1 MTKLWKKSSSGGPH
15 FLVSIG
21 AGINQMPLIKEA
33 KALGFSVIG
42 VDMNP
47 AAPGFLHCDIRIIE
61 SIENFKEIFIKLKE
75 FIVAGDITAVLSKS
89 YGTAIKCAAYLAEQ
103 FNCTL
108 LPFRRVDDFLQ
119 KERMKEVFS
128 ESGIPSPRFHII
140 TDRKKLRFLE
150 EFSFPLIV
158 KPATGHA
165 KKGVKLV
172 NSRKE
177 LEDHLN
183 VIDSGPVIIEE
194 FIEGDEIIAAGLI
207 HRGRYHLVEM
217 TDKVLSPP
225 PYFVDLMHLAPSRH
239 FSRSRE
245 VREIGQKIADAF
257 DIVTS
262 PLIME
267 IKVHPEKGLS
277 LIEAVP
283 EFGGEFIPDF
293 VIPKR
298 TAYNFIAETIRAA
311 AGKDFKLPQAGTKKK
326 NIAVKY
332 ITGRNGIFTSFNP
345 IKYEEIHGLL
355 FYRIFKDVGSHIN
368 PPETNHDRIGVVITE
383 GKSIREAVDACDFA
397 IEKLSIKIRP
407 GK

>member
-1 MTKLWKKSSSGGPH
+1 MTKLWKKIPSDSPR

-21 AGINQMPLIKEA
+21 AGINQLPLIKEA
-33 KALGFSVIG
+33 KALGFSIIG

-119 KERMKEVFS
+119 KERMKKVLLENK
-128 ESGIPSPRFHII
+128 IPSPRFHLI

-158 KPATGHA
+158 KPAIGHA
-165 KKGVKLV
+165 KKGVKLI
-172 NSRKE
+172 SDIKE
-177 LEDHLN
+177 LEVHLASTE
-183 VIDSGPVIIEE
+183 VLPMLIEE

-217 TDKVLSPP
+217 TDKVLSLPP
-225 PYFVDLMHLAPSRH
+225 FFVDLMHLAPSRH
-239 FSRSRE
+239 FSRSKE
-245 VREIGQKIADAF
+245 VSEIGQKIADAF
-257 DIVTS
+257 DIITS

-267 IKVHPEKGLS
+267 IKINAQKELS

-298 TAYNFIAETIRAA
+298 TSYNFIAETIKAA
-311 AGKDFKLPQAGTKKK
+311 TGEDFKLPRAGTKKK

-332 ITGRNGIFTSFNP
+332 LTGKKGIFTSFNP

-355 FYRIFKDVGSHIN
+355 FYRIFKDIGSHIN

-383 GKSIREAVDACDFA
+383 GKTIREAVDACDFA

>member
-1 MTKLWKKSSSGGPH
+1 MTKLWNKRSSVGPQ

-33 KALGFSVIG
+33 KLLGFSVIG
-42 VDMNP
+42 VDINP

-61 SIENFKEIFIKLKE
+61 SIENFNEIFVKLKE
-75 FIVAGDITAVLSKS
+75 FVVAGEIMGVLSKS
-89 YGTAIKCAAYLAEQ
+89 YGTAIKCAAYLAER

-108 LPFRRVDDFLQ
+108 MPSGRVDDFLH
-119 KERMKEVFS
+119 KERMKDIFLQN
-128 ESGIPSPRFHII
+128 GIASPRFQIV
-140 TDRKKLRFLE
+140 TDRKKLRFLD
-150 EFSFPLIV
+150 EFSFPLIA
-158 KPATGHA
+158 KPAFGHA
-165 KKGVKLV
+165 KKGVKLI
-172 NSRKE
+172 SDRKD
-177 LEDHLN
+177 LEEH
-183 VIDSGPVIIEE
+183 VTSIPPGPVLIEE
-194 FIEGDEIIAAGLI
+194 YIDGDEIIAAGLI
-207 HRGRYHLVEM
+207 HRGSFHVVEL

-239 FSRSRE
+239 FSLARE
-245 VREIGQKIADAF
+245 VSKLGQKIADAF
-257 DIVTS
+257 GIITS

-298 TAYNFIAETIRAA
+298 TGYNFIAETIKAVT
-311 AGKDFKLPQAGTKKK
+311 GKEFKLPKAGTKKK

-332 ITGRNGIFTSFNP
+332 ITGREGIFSSFNP
-345 IKYEEIHGLL
+345 ITSTGIHGLL
-355 FYRIFKDVGSHIN
+355 FYRIFKDVGSPIN
-368 PPETNHDRIGVVITE
+368 PPETNHDRIGVVIAE
-383 GKSIREAVDACDFA
+383 GKTMREAVDACDCA

-407 GK
+407 AK

>member
-1 MTKLWKKSSSGGPH
+1 MARLWNKRSSDGPH

-61 SIENFKEIFIKLKE
+61 SVENFKEIFVKLKE
-75 FIVAGDITAVLSKS
+75 FVVAGDITAVLSKS
-89 YGTAIKCAAYLAEQ
+89 YGTAIKCAAYLAVR

-108 LPFRRVDDFLQ
+108 MPFGRVDDFLH
-119 KERMKEVFS
+119 KERMKDVFAQN
-128 ESGIPSPRFHII
+128 GIATPPFRIVS
-140 TDRKKLRFLE
+140 DRRKLRFLD

-165 KKGVKLV
+165 KKGVRLI
-172 NSRKE
+172 SDRKE
-177 LEDHLN
+177 LEEHLSEIN
-183 VIDSGPVIIEE
+183 PGSVLIEE

-207 HRGRYHLVEM
+207 HRGKYHLVEI
-217 TDKVLSPP
+217 TDKVLSPH
-225 PYFVDLMHLAPSRH
+225 PYFVDLMHLAPSRY
-239 FSRSRE
+239 FSRSGE
-245 VREIGQKIADAF
+245 VSELGQKIADAF
-257 DIVTS
+257 EIITS

-267 IKVHPEKGLS
+267 IKINAQHGLS

-298 TAYNFIAETIRAA
+298 TGYNFISETIKAA
-311 AGKDFKLPQAGTKKK
+311 AGCDFKLPQAGKRKKC
-326 NIAVKY
+326 IAVKY
-332 ITGRNGIFTSFNP
+332 LTGRSGIFTSFNP
-345 IKYEEIHGLL
+345 IKSEEINSLL
-355 FYRIFKDVGSHIN
+355 FYRIFKDIGSHIN
-368 PPETNHDRIGVVITE
+368 LPETNHDRIGVVITE
-383 GKSIREAVDACDFA
+383 GASIREAVDACDQA
-397 IEKLSIKIRP
+397 IEKLAIKIRP
-407 GK
+407 AK